1 MTYGKRVAAMPTS
14 SYQTQDRLRN
24 LGTDLSTTIMSHE
37 TVLRDHAVMIDEI
50 NNNLEKLGAF
60 IDWIDGTYPD
70 IMTQYKAIK
79 DIQESANG
87 QG

>member
-1 MTYGKRVAAMPTS
+1 MTYGKRVAAMPTG
-14 SYQTQDRLRN
+14 SYQTQDKLRAVGN
-24 LGTDLSTTIMSHE
+24 DMAVIFSSHE

-60 IDWIDGTYPD
+60 IDWVEGTYPD
-70 IMTQYKAIK
+70 IMTQYKAVK

-87 QG
+87 

>member
-14 SYQTQDRLRN
+14 SHQTQDMLRN
-24 LGTDLSTTIMSHE
+24 SGTYLSTTIMTHE

-50 NNNLEKLGAF
+50 KDAQEKLEAF
-60 IDWIDGTYPD
+60 VHWVEGTYPEV
-70 IMTQYKAIK
+70 MGQYKAIK
-79 DIQESANG
+79 DIERCANE

>member
-1 MTYGKRVAAMPTS
+1 MTYGKRVAAMPPS
-14 SYQTQDRLRN
+14 SYQTQDRLRG

-50 NNNLEKLGAF
+50 NDKHEKLEAF
-60 IDWIDGTYPD
+60 IDWVEGTYPEV
-70 IMTQYKAIK
+70 MGQYKAIK